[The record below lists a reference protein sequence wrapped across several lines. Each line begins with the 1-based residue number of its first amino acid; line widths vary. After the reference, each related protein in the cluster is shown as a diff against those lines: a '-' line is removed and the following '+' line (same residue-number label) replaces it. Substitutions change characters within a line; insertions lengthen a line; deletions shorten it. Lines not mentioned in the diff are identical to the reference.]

1 MPPFGCRSNPV
12 SESYFIVPRPESIPV
27 SPRRRRLPLL
37 PLVGLM
43 LFHWVFPSPSAA
55 IDNLIRLSSIGSPL
69 SAPTAVALDGSG
81 GLYVTES
88 GKNRLLVYNPS
99 GVFLSELKGLD
110 KPLGVAV
117 DGVGRIYV
125 CNSGRKNVEVYGSG
139 LNLLLKLG
147 AGDGEFILPVGVA
160 IGNSGNIY
168 VADAKACV
176 VKVYRSD
183 GVFLFSFG
191 GSGND
196 DGKLNFPTS
205 ISIDPATEEVIVSD
219 CQLTM
224 TGIKG
229 ARIQVFDKNGSF
241 RRKFGSFGQG
251 EGLLMKPV
259 GTAVDTNGKV
269 YVSDAYQHIVEVYDV
284 NGVYQK
290 TVYDTARP
298 MRTPMG
304 IAIDRSAGKLYV
316 ASLNTSTVEVYGSGA
331 TGVGSG
337 TLTFSRA
344 GGSGCSAARP
354 SSGPSGSPSGFLF
367 PLAALSIYLRFR
379 GKFSSC
385 ARKRGG
391 SKAA

>member
-1 MPPFGCRSNPV
+1 MGPSQASRFYPLHLLSFFLLLFLFSG
-12 SESYFIVPRPESIPV
+12 SYV
-27 SPRRRRLPLL
+27 
-37 PLVGLM
+37 
-43 LFHWVFPSPSAA
+43 HAA
-55 IDNLIRLSSIGSPL
+55 LDNLVRESSIVANL
-69 SAPTAVALDGSG
+69 YAPTAVALDSSG

-88 GKNRLLVYNPS
+88 GKNRLLVYSPS
-99 GVFLSELKGLD
+99 GVFLSELRGLD

-125 CNSGRKNVEVYGSG
+125 CNSGRKNVEVYGGG
-139 LNLLLKLG
+139 LNLLFKVG
-147 AGDGEFILPVGVA
+147 SGNGEFILPVGVA
-160 IGNSGNIY
+160 IGNTGNIY

-191 GSGND
+191 GAGND
-196 DGKLNFPTS
+196 DGKFNFPTS
-205 ISIDPATEEVIVSD
+205 ISIDPSTEDVIVSD
-219 CQLTM
+219 CQMTM

-229 ARIQVFDKNGSF
+229 ARIQVFDKNGLF
-241 RRKFGSFGQG
+241 RRRFGSFGQG

-259 GTAVDTNGKV
+259 GTAVDTNGRV
-269 YVSDAYQHIVEVYDV
+269 YVSDAYQHIVEVYDSS
-284 NGVYQK
+284 GVYQK

-298 MRTPMG
+298 MRTPLG
-304 IAIDRSAGKLYV
+304 LAIDRSSGKLYV
-316 ASLNTSTVEVYGSGA
+316 ASLNTSTVEVYGSGVA
-331 TGVGSG
+331 GSGSG

-391 SKAA
+391 SEGA

>member
-1 MPPFGCRSNPV
+1 
-12 SESYFIVPRPESIPV
+12 
-27 SPRRRRLPLL
+27 
-37 PLVGLM
+37 M
-43 LFHWVFPSPSAA
+43 LFHWIFPAPSAA
-55 IDNLIRLSSIGSPL
+55 TDNLVRMSSIGSPL
-69 SAPTAVALDGSG
+69 SCPTAVAVDSAG

-88 GKNRLLVYNPS
+88 GKNRLLVYSPG
-99 GVFLSELKGLD
+99 GVYLSELKGLY

-117 DGVGRIYV
+117 DGIGRIYV

-147 AGDGEFILPVGVA
+147 AGDGEFIFPVGVA

-176 VKVYRSD
+176 VKVYRPD
-183 GVFLFSFG
+183 GSFDFSFG

-205 ISIDPATEEVIVSD
+205 ISIDPSTEEVIVSD

-241 RRKFGSFGQG
+241 RRRFGSFGQG

-259 GTAVDTNGKV
+259 GTAVDANGKV

-284 NGVYQK
+284 NGVYEK

-298 MRTPMG
+298 MRTPLG
-304 IAIDRSAGKLYV
+304 IAINRSSGNLYV

-331 TGVGSG
+331 TGAGSG

-344 GGSGCSAARP
+344 GGSGCQAARP
-354 SSGPSGSPSGFLF
+354 SSGPAASPWGFVLPLF
-367 PLAALSIYLRFR
+367 ALSIYLRFR
-379 GKFSSC
+379 RKFWSC
-385 ARKRGG
+385 ARKRVG
-391 SKAA
+391 SEDA